1 MEKLKEHKE
10 IVIIILVAILGAFYW
25 IQIRPVSAKKA
36 CSWFT
41 ETISADV
48 GVTKEQAEVNK
59 MAFEEKCD
67 SSGSSTG
74 RRGYTRVTDSSL
86 SDFQS
91 YQRLAPIGGYQEA
104 ARLECLRL
112 KNDKTERLPQPE
124 KEVTREATKTEY
136 DKCLRHSG
144 L

>member
-41 ETISADV
+41 EVIPADA

-59 MAFEEKCD
+59 MAFGEKCD
-67 SSGSSTG
+67 AS
-74 RRGYTRVTDSSL
+74 R
-86 SDFQS
+86 S
-91 YQRLAPIGGYQEA
+91 YQGYQGLAPIGGYQGA
-104 ARLECLRL
+104 TPLECLRL
-112 KNDKTERLPQPE
+112 KNDTAERLPQPE
-124 KEVTREATKTEY
+124 REEIREATKTEY
-136 DKCLRHSG
+136 DKCLRHKG